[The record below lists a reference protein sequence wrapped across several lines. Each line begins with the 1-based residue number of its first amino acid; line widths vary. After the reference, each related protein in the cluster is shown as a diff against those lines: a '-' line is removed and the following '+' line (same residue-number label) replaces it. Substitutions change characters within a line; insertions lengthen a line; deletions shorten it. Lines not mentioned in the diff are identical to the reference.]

1 MAVAYLILEVFV
13 DVYEKEM
20 RKQLFKRG
28 ATMNCGTDLQP
39 INFFFQLIEIYK
51 AKNTW
56 KKLLET

>member
-1 MAVAYLILEVFV
+1 MCTTAFV
-13 DVYEKEM
+13 DEKEM
-20 RKQLFKRG
+20 RKQLFKSG
-28 ATMNCGTDLQP
+28 ATVNCGTDLQP